1 MLDFNH
7 ALTLEAKVV
16 RQETHDGTRPGK
28 QNASEPNP
36 ARSHKTRWVWIP
48 YYKNEGK
55 VRDDSTEQG
64 NEGTE
69 ESHAY
74 LRSHEWR

>member
-1 MLDFNH
+1 M
-7 ALTLEAKVV
+7 

-36 ARSHKTRWVWIP
+36 ARSHKTSMSMDT

-55 VRDDSTEQG
+55 KLEMIRPNKGTREQRKAMHIFVRT
-64 NEGTE
+64 NEGR
-69 ESHAY
+69 
-74 LRSHEWR
+74 LRQW

>member
-1 MLDFNH
+1 M
-7 ALTLEAKVV
+7 

-36 ARSHKTRWVWIP
+36 ARSHKTSMSMDTLLQKRR
-48 YYKNEGK
+48 KK

-64 NEGTE
+64 NVGTE
-69 ESHAY
+69 ERHAY
-74 LRSHEWR
+74 LRSYE